1 MRTLSKRFVF
11 LHFTTFKVV
20 RLGRVLL
27 TGIIIYILSALSMQA
42 QVMER
47 KTGVD
52 TLSAAERLS
61 VRTNAA
67 DWLMLLP
74 NIGVEYDIRNTN
86 WNRWSVGLNLRS
98 NWQSSHTYRPGI
110 VYNLTGIRAEVRN
123 YRRTRQMNYS
133 KLPVLN
139 EKGDTIGLAT
149 ETNGLD
155 PHTNFIGK
163 IFSVRR
169 KKIKYPLNTYYRGLY
184 LSYNDFSLKFAS
196 EGKQGSALGIGMTY
210 GFIRPLHEYP
220 NGNSLDF
227 ELGISGGIAYTK
239 YDTYRHNRESD
250 CYSVVESKDW
260 HIIPH
265 PVISEIKVGFVYRF
279 GNYPITKKYRWRVD
293 VDTAYQSR
301 VRDKELKKYADRINK
316 ENDRKKS
323 AERKV
328 FVKDSIQKAK
338 IKQHKADSIRRIFEK
353 DSIQKA
359 KIAKQFKDSL
369 RKDSIQKAKI
379 ENKRLKQVE
388 EALQD
393 SVKAVKQLEKK
404 RDKAKKKED
413 EEEKKDGDTAF
424 IIKDESDDWLST
436 FLITEERR
444 RRYV

>member
-1 MRTLSKRFVF
+1 
-11 LHFTTFKVV
+11 
-20 RLGRVLL
+20 
-27 TGIIIYILSALSMQA
+27 MQA

-123 YRRTRQMNYS
+123 YRRSRQMEYT
-133 KLPVLN
+133 
-139 EKGDTIGLAT
+139 DTIYDKAGNPVSIESSKGLKPHYWAT
-149 ETNGLD
+149 AR
-155 PHTNFIGK
+155 F
-163 IFSVRR
+163 FSTRR

-196 EGKQGSALGIGMTY
+196 EGRQGSALGIGMTY

-227 ELGISGGIAYTK
+227 ELGISGGLAYAK
-239 YDTYRHNRESD
+239 YDTYRHDRESD

-260 HIIPH
+260 HIIPY

-279 GNYPITKKYRWRVD
+279 GNYPITKKYRWRYD
-293 VDTAYQSR
+293 VDIPYQ
-301 VRDKELKKYADRINK
+301 DKYDSTTLAK
-316 ENDRKKS
+316 ENWRKY
-323 AERKV
+323 E
-328 FVKDSIQKAK
+328 
-338 IKQHKADSIRRIFEK
+338 KQHTADSIRDAKLEK
-353 DSIQKA
+353 HRTDSINKAIKKAGKLKA
-359 KIAKQFKDSL
+359 KLAEQLRDSL

-388 EALQD
+388 DALQD
-393 SVKAVKQLEKK
+393 SIKMAKRLEEK
-404 RDKAKKKED
+404 RNKTKKKE
-413 EEEKKDGDTAF
+413 EEDNEKKTE
-424 IIKDESDDWLST
+424 KDASKDSALNPNG
-436 FLITEERR
+436 ERKRQLDIAMTNERKR
-444 RRYV
+444 RWTI

>member
-1 MRTLSKRFVF
+1 
-11 LHFTTFKVV
+11 
-20 RLGRVLL
+20 
-27 TGIIIYILSALSMQA
+27 MQA

-110 VYNLTGIRAEVRN
+110 VYNLTGIRTEVRN

-149 ETNGLD
+149 ETNGLE

-184 LSYNDFSLKFAS
+184 LSYSDFSLKFAS

-227 ELGISGGIAYTK
+227 ELGISGGLAYAK
-239 YDTYRHNRESD
+239 YDTYRHDRESD
-250 CYSVVESKDW
+250 CYSVIESKDW
-260 HIIPH
+260 HIIPY

-279 GNYPITKKYRWRVD
+279 GSYPITKKYRWRYD
-293 VDTAYQSR
+293 VDMPYKS
-301 VRDKELKKYADRINK
+301 KY
-316 ENDRKKS
+316 
-323 AERKV
+323 
-328 FVKDSIQKAK
+328 DSIALVKSNWREFGKQQRADSIRNAK
-338 IKQHKADSIRRIFEK
+338 LEKHKADSISK
-353 DSIQKA
+353 ATKKADKLKA
-359 KIAKQFKDSL
+359 KLAEQLRDSL
-369 RKDSIQKAKI
+369 HKDSIQKAKI
-379 ENKRLKQVE
+379 ENKRLKQAE

-393 SVKAVKQLEKK
+393 SLKAVKRLEEK
-404 RDKAKKKED
+404 RDKAKKKEEDD
-413 EEEKKDGDTAF
+413 ENRTEKDASKDSA
-424 IIKDESDDWLST
+424 LNPNV
-436 FLITEERR
+436 ERKRQLDIAMTNERKR
-444 RRYV
+444 RWTL

>member
-1 MRTLSKRFVF
+1 
-11 LHFTTFKVV
+11 
-20 RLGRVLL
+20 
-27 TGIIIYILSALSMQA
+27 MQA

-227 ELGISGGIAYTK
+227 ELGISGGLAYAK
-239 YDTYRHNRESD
+239 YDTYRHDRESD
-250 CYSVVESKDW
+250 CYSVIESKDW
-260 HIIPH
+260 HIIPY

-279 GNYPITKKYRWRVD
+279 GNYPITKKYRWRYD
-293 VDTAYQSR
+293 VDMPYKS
-301 VRDKELKKYADRINK
+301 KY
-316 ENDRKKS
+316 
-323 AERKV
+323 
-328 FVKDSIQKAK
+328 DSIALVKSNWREFGKQQRADSIRNAK
-338 IKQHKADSIRRIFEK
+338 LEKHKADSINK
-353 DSIQKA
+353 VTKKADKLKA
-359 KIAKQFKDSL
+359 KLADERRDSL

-393 SVKAVKQLEKK
+393 SLKAVKQLEKK
-404 RDKAKKKED
+404 RDKAKKKE
-413 EEEKKDGDTAF
+413 EEENN
-424 IIKDESDDWLST
+424 
-436 FLITEERR
+436 TEAEEVMNSALNPDRGERR
-444 RRYV
+444 YLDIALVNEKKRRWTL

>member
-1 MRTLSKRFVF
+1 M
-11 LHFTTFKVV
+11 V
-20 RLGRVLL
+20 RLGRFLFIGL
-27 TGIIIYILSALSMQA
+27 ILFILATSMQA
-42 QVMER
+42 QVMEHR
-47 KTGVD
+47 TGVD
-52 TLSAAERLS
+52 TLSLAERIS

-86 WNRWSVGLNLRS
+86 WNRWSVGLNLRG

-227 ELGISGGIAYTK
+227 ELGISGGLAYAK
-239 YDTYRHNRESD
+239 YDTYRHDRESD
-250 CYSVVESKDW
+250 CYSVIESKDW
-260 HIIPH
+260 HIIPY

-279 GNYPITKKYRWRVD
+279 GNYPITKKYRWRYD
-293 VDTAYQSR
+293 VDMPYKS
-301 VRDKELKKYADRINK
+301 KY
-316 ENDRKKS
+316 
-323 AERKV
+323 
-328 FVKDSIQKAK
+328 DSIALVKSNWREFGKQQRADSIRNAK
-338 IKQHKADSIRRIFEK
+338 LEKHKADSISK
-353 DSIQKA
+353 ATKKADKLKA
-359 KIAKQFKDSL
+359 KLAEQLRDSL

-379 ENKRLKQVE
+379 ENKRLKQAE

-393 SVKAVKQLEKK
+393 SLKAVKRLEEK
-404 RDKAKKKED
+404 RDKAKKKE
-413 EEEKKDGDTAF
+413 EEENN
-424 IIKDESDDWLST
+424 
-436 FLITEERR
+436 TEAGEVMNRALNQDRGERR
-444 RRYV
+444 YFDIALINEKKRRWTL

>member
-1 MRTLSKRFVF
+1 MF

-86 WNRWSVGLNLRS
+86 WSRWSIGLNLRS
-98 NWQSSHTYRPGI
+98 NWQSSHTYKPGI

-123 YRRTRQMNYS
+123 YRRTRQIEYT
-133 KLPVLN
+133 
-139 EKGDTIGLAT
+139 DTIYDKNGNPVSIESSKGLK
-149 ETNGLD
+149 
-155 PHTNFIGK
+155 PHYWPTARF
-163 IFSVRR
+163 FSTRR
-169 KKIKYPLNTYYRGLY
+169 KKIKHPLNTYYRGLY
-184 LSYNDFSLKFAS
+184 LSYNDFSLKFAK
-196 EGKQGSALGIGMTY
+196 EGKQGSALGVGMTY
-210 GFIRPLHEYP
+210 GIIRPLYEYT

-227 ELGISGGIAYTK
+227 ELGISGGIAYAK
-239 YDTYRHNRESD
+239 YDTYRHDRESD

-260 HIIPH
+260 HIIPY
-265 PVISEIKVGFVYRF
+265 PVISEVKVGFVYRF
-279 GNYPITKKYRWRVD
+279 GNYPITKKYRWRYD
-293 VDTAYQSR
+293 VDIPYQNKYNSIALAKSNWR
-301 VRDKELKKYADRINK
+301 EFDKPDLK
-316 ENDRKKS
+316 RKKH
-323 AERKV
+323 E
-328 FVKDSIQKAK
+328 
-338 IKQHKADSIRRIFEK
+338 ADSIRK
-353 DSIQKA
+353 ATKKANKLKA
-359 KIAKQFKDSL
+359 KLADELRDSL

-393 SVKAVKQLEKK
+393 SLKAVKQLEKK
-404 RDKAKKKED
+404 RDKAKKKE
-413 EEEKKDGDTAF
+413 EEENN
-424 IIKDESDDWLST
+424 
-436 FLITEERR
+436 TEAEEVMNSALNPDRGERR
-444 RRYV
+444 YLDIALVNEKKRRWTL

>member
-1 MRTLSKRFVF
+1 M
-11 LHFTTFKVV
+11 V

-227 ELGISGGIAYTK
+227 ELGISGGLAYAK
-239 YDTYRHNRESD
+239 YDTYRHDRESD
-250 CYSVVESKDW
+250 CYSVIESKDW
-260 HIIPH
+260 HIIPY

-279 GNYPITKKYRWRVD
+279 GNYPITKKYRWRYD
-293 VDTAYQSR
+293 VDMPYKS
-301 VRDKELKKYADRINK
+301 KY
-316 ENDRKKS
+316 
-323 AERKV
+323 
-328 FVKDSIQKAK
+328 DSIALVKSNWREFGKQQRADSIRNAK
-338 IKQHKADSIRRIFEK
+338 LEKHKADSISK
-353 DSIQKA
+353 ATKKADKLKA
-359 KIAKQFKDSL
+359 KLAEQLRDSL

-379 ENKRLKQVE
+379 ENKRLKQAE

-393 SVKAVKQLEKK
+393 SLKAVKRLEEK
-404 RDKAKKKED
+404 RDKAKKKE
-413 EEEKKDGDTAF
+413 EEENSTEAGEVMNRALNQDRGERSYFDIALINEKK
-424 IIKDESDDWLST
+424 
-436 FLITEERR
+436 RR
-444 RRYV
+444 WTL